1 MKQKDVLTVD
11 FAWVYEQR
19 LHNIRERTEL
29 DDPEML
35 FVVVSVAWSHRQK
48 YYMSS

>member
-1 MKQKDVLTVD
+1 MD

-19 LHNIRERTEL
+19 LQYMRERTEL
-29 DDPEML
+29 DDPEIL

-48 YYMSS
+48 CYMSS